1 MIGRN
6 GRVRMKTARTE
17 AQLTQVE
24 VANRMNLSLNTVL
37 DWEVGRR
44 KPRADQLMQ
53 YCEICGCRPEDIYF
67 D

>member
-1 MIGRN
+1 MIGKN

-17 AQLTQVE
+17 AQLTQGE
-24 VANRMNLSLNTVL
+24 VARLMKLAPNTVL

-44 KPRADQLMQ
+44 KPRTDQLAE
-53 YCEICGCRPEDIYF
+53 YCSICGCLPEDIYF